1 MAKKLERIPVDLVSY
16 IQIEAESIRDANDKM
31 IISSYCL
38 GKLEKVE
45 WYMKIL
51 EVGSEKYTVPH
62 SKEQLETIR
71 SQLVACHEK
80 IMRVKISNPKERP
93 IIDIKYPSGY
103 QG

>member
-45 WYMKIL
+45 WYIRL
-51 EVGSEKYTVPH
+51 VEVGSEKYIVPH

-71 SQLVACHEK
+71 AKLIDCHKK
-80 IMRVKISNPKERP
+80 IMCVKITNSKDRP
-93 IIDIKYPSGY
+93 ILDIKYPAGY